1 MVGFY
6 SEYGFDDFNYL
17 LSKVMP
23 ETEIYKGI
31 PLRQVDKNKW
41 QFGIKTF
48 STKEDLKK
56 FIDTWK

>member
-1 MVGFY
+1 M
-6 SEYGFDDFNYL
+6 NYAKQL
-17 LSKVMP
+17 KKVMRP
-23 ETEIYKGI
+23 EIYHGY

-56 FIDTWK
+56 FIDSFK